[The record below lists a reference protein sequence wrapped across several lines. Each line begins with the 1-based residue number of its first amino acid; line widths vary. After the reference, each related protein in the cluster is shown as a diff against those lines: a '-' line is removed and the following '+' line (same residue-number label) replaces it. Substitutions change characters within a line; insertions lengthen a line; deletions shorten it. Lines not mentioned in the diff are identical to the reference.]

1 MSTAALR
8 NCCNFC
14 IIDWKLICDDAL
26 GAPCY
31 LMICIRRFRHSLICP
46 MLTRMSDEFS
56 EMDSHICLR
65 CTSIFFKVQTLH
77 MFVIFSSR
85 SWLEWKRSPPSSWPG
100 GTTGSRPTAIGT
112 AFAFSRPSMSRG
124 CPRGRANIVIIR
136 ERTTPE
142 TVRMRYTQRLN
153 RWVSF

>member
-1 MSTAALR
+1 MMLSLR
-8 NCCNFC
+8 HDISWFVSAGSATR
-14 IIDWKLICDDAL
+14 WF
-26 GAPCY
+26 APCSLVCRMNSVKWILTFAWGVHQY
-31 LMICIRRFRHSLICP
+31 FLKFKPFICSLY
-46 MLTRMSDEFS
+46 F
-56 EMDSHICLR
+56 
-65 CTSIFFKVQTLH
+65 QTLH